1 MQEMLSY
8 FPARDVEEQVSK
20 EFLRA
25 ELAEMASG
33 LRSEFRAEI
42 RAEIGALRTELRE
55 EISGVRGEIGGLRTE
70 LREEIRRMVWMNLG
84 GFVAFGA
91 VIIAAVWI

>member
-55 EISGVRGEIGGLRTE
+55 EI
-70 LREEIRRMVWMNLG
+70 RRMVWMNLG

-91 VIIAAVWI
+91 VIIAAVRI